1 MHVKLVFE
9 VISDYFVRVYLSMND
24 RSLIFEIINSLPI
37 ISNEAKDEQK

>member
-1 MHVKLVFE
+1 MQVKLVFE
-9 VISDYFVRVYLSMND
+9 SISDYFVQVYLLKNY